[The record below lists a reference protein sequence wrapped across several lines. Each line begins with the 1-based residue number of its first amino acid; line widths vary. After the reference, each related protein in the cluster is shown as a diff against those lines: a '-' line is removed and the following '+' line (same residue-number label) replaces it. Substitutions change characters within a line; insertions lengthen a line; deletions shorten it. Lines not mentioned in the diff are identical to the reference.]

1 MANNYWEE
9 RERKNMAKMMKSDAE
24 IARTLEKEYRRTLDE
39 VQEQVHTFYSRYSD
53 KEGISLNDAMKR
65 VSRLDMNKYEALAEE
80 YVQTKDLSPT
90 ANRQMRL
97 YNLTM
102 KVNRLELL
110 MEYIRL
116 ELILL
121 SDKEE
126 KILREAATEEAR
138 REFERLA
145 GILGTTLN
153 TNERL
158 FRDLV
163 DASFH
168 GAHFSDRI
176 WANHEALRSELNQG
190 LHAGLVQG
198 RHSREIA
205 QNLQERFS
213 VSAFNAKRLAQT
225 ELARVQIA
233 AQESSYKRGG
243 VERYEYLAWL
253 DERTTQRCKS
263 LNGKVFK
270 VKDMQPGVNAPPMH
284 PFCRSSTIPVVEG

>member
-1 MANNYWEE
+1 MADNYWVE

-65 VSRLDMNKYEALAEE
+65 VSRLEMDKYEALAKE

-176 WANHEALRSELNQG
+176 WANHDALRNELNQG

-205 QNLQERFS
+205 QNLKERFS

-243 VERYEYLAWL
+243 VERYEYLAWI

-284 PFCRSSTIPVVEG
+284 PFVAAPLFR